1 MAMLEVSADRL
12 THLHLSAHDVATYIT
27 EHGWHKV
34 PHSNQRL
41 LVFQG
46 PLDDCGNPI
55 HLILPSQ
62 NDFGDSYLR
71 LAEAVELLANIEER
85 PSEAVLADIQN
96 AVATRASVD
105 ELSNLKKTDQFY
117 SDQEVLSLSKNLSD
131 IISPLLA
138 EKHEKYTRLFFKRRV
153 ARAGLLAG
161 LITLQTL
168 LLYLYLRSG
177 SS

>member
-12 THLHLSAHDVATYIT
+12 IHLHLSVHDVATYVT
-27 EHGWHKV
+27 GHGWHQV

-41 LVFQG
+41 LIFQG

-62 NDFGDSYLR
+62 NDFGDSHLR

-96 AVATRASVD
+96 AVTAHVAI
-105 ELSNLKKTDQFY
+105 
-117 SDQEVLSLSKNLSD
+117 D
-131 IISPLLA
+131 IDDGISPIQ
-138 EKHEKYTRLFFKRRV
+138 TSPFIVPIRSRRLRRV
-153 ARAGLLAG
+153 IPQFRRNKGF
-161 LITLQTL
+161 
-168 LLYLYLRSG
+168 S
-177 SS
+177 